1 MRRAVNT
8 ERRSMLALAV
18 AVALAACLLA
28 LLATKP
34 AEAAG
39 RYKVVTKTFSG
50 AAEIQVPAD
59 TTSKQ
64 GPASPCPSEIPIS
77 GLKMGRV
84 LDVNVKL
91 NGYSHTCP
99 EQVDVLLVGPTGRNA
114 IPMSDVAGCS
124 SIAEGINLTV
134 DDDEGAPSWPVP
146 LTSGTYQ
153 PFDSDTTGSDS
164 FPAPSGGATPPQGG
178 GAALS
183 AFDGTNPNGVWR
195 LYIVDDDTTSL
206 GRLAGGWSLEI
217 KAKVR
222 R

>member
-64 GPASPCPSEIPIS
+64 GPASPYPSEISVS
-77 GLKMGRV
+77 GLK
-84 LDVNVKL
+84 K
-91 NGYSHTCP
+91 
-99 EQVDVLLVGPTGRNA
+99 
-114 IPMSDVAGCS
+114 
-124 SIAEGINLTV
+124 
-134 DDDEGAPSWPVP
+134 GAPSWPVP

-195 LYIVDDDTTSL
+195 LYGVDDDTTSL

>member
-64 GPASPCPSEIPIS
+64 GPASPYPSEISVS
-77 GLKMGRV
+77 GLKKGRV
-84 LDVNVKL
+84 LVARTADERNV
-91 NGYSHTCP
+91 
-99 EQVDVLLVGPTGRNA
+99 
-114 IPMSDVAGCS
+114 
-124 SIAEGINLTV
+124 
-134 DDDEGAPSWPVP
+134 
-146 LTSGTYQ
+146 
-153 PFDSDTTGSDS
+153 
-164 FPAPSGGATPPQGG
+164 PAVRQRHH
-178 GAALS
+178 
-183 AFDGTNPNGVWR
+183 R
-195 LYIVDDDTTSL
+195 L
-206 GRLAGGWSLEI
+206 
-217 KAKVR
+217 
-222 R
+222 